1 MEENLTRSV
10 PQTQKITLRGKADT
24 GRKLG
29 FESNA
34 VDAVTDQTGL
44 HRKRVVESLARG
56 SLSIR
61 HKGQGWP
68 VCGGTHLKSQ
78 HLGGGDGKIRSH
90 PLSYTANSRSSG
102 NPASGQRGSPKKNQ
116 LSPHQLRP
124 RIKQHTVPPGQ
135 GPTMCWPGPYY
146 VPDISQLLHFPLE
159 ASNNL
164 GTDRKMECT

>member
-29 FESNA
+29 FESNT

-61 HKGQGWP
+61 HKGK
-68 VCGGTHLKSQ
+68 GGLCVV
-78 HLGGGDGKIRSH
+78 G
-90 PLSYTANSRSSG
+90 
-102 NPASGQRGSPKKNQ
+102 
-116 LSPHQLRP
+116 
-124 RIKQHTVPPGQ
+124 HT
-135 GPTMCWPGPYY
+135 
-146 VPDISQLLHFPLE
+146 
-159 ASNNL
+159 
-164 GTDRKMECT
+164 